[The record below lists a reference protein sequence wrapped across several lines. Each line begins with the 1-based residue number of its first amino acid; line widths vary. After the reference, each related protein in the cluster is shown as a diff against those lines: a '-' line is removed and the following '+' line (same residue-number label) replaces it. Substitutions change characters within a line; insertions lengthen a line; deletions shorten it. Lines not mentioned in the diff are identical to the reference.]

1 MQCSMSGVAGII
13 PRDGRRTPPIKKE
26 AALVEFR
33 HREFANKP
41 QPDPKKANSL
51 IAEKLLRVCPLAV
64 AALLILARAVFESL
78 ALPAPTIAQILAA
91 TQVSRSTAY
100 EMLAVIVELLPT
112 LTPQRGRPP
121 KAPPPLPPQSAT
133 LTRAVLAY
141 VLRHPGCVHHGD
153 VRQHYSDGFRHRVL
167 DLRAEH
173 AALDVEAFAAAV
185 EVPLGTLKD
194 WLREPPPPSPV
205 AEAEPAAPTRPE
217 AESPQMQTVL
227 DAWARWQGSFLAFCD
242 HVREQLRVPFGREM
256 IARILEVHGRRKRA
270 PREGRRPDEIA
281 LRGAFRTFFPGAQ
294 WVGDGMQLPV
304 TIDSR
309 RFTVNVELDLDAH
322 TAAFTGAS
330 VRPEEDAAAVIEAFD
345 DGFAST
351 GKAPLALLLDNR
363 PSNHTPEVDQAL
375 GDTIRIRAT
384 PDRPQNKAHVE
395 GAFGLFS
402 QQLPALAL
410 DTRGGAPAVAAALA
424 RLVVQ
429 VWARTTNHRPRAD
442 RGGRS
447 RVELYSD
454 KPTDEQIEQARR
466 ELRQTAERQELARR
480 TLEARR
486 RPEVLA
492 LLDANF
498 ARLGLLD
505 PERHVRVA
513 IAGYPLYA
521 IVDGIAIFDGK
532 RRAQTLPE
540 GADARYLLGIVRN
553 VATEVEGEHI
563 ALRLFQLRL
572 EARDQML
579 ASLVAARKLVCA
591 ETNAAVVADCVDRA
605 VGTQSPLERNFWIGS
620 LADVLRARDQV
631 QRQQLFLAAARRIEA
646 TFAIGPRERHAA
658 VRQLA
663 DRLIPLA

>member
-1 MQCSMSGVAGII
+1 M
-13 PRDGRRTPPIKKE
+13 
-26 AALVEFR
+26 
-33 HREFANKP
+33 
-41 QPDPKKANSL
+41 
-51 IAEKLLRVCPLAV
+51 IAQKLLSVCPLAV
-64 AALLILARAVFESL
+64 AALLILARAVCESL
-78 ALPAPTIAQILAA
+78 GLPAPTIAQILAA
-91 TQVSRSTAY
+91 TKVSRSTAY

-121 KAPPPLPPQSAT
+121 KPPPPPRSPNSAA

-141 VLRHPGCVHHGD
+141 VMRHPGCVHRGD
-153 VRQHYSDGFRHRVL
+153 VRHHYTDGFRRRVL

-173 AALDVEAFAAAV
+173 AALDIEVFAAAID
-185 EVPLGTLKD
+185 VPLGTLKD
-194 WLREPPPPSPV
+194 WLRDPPPPV
-205 AEAEPAAPTRPE
+205 AQAEPEAPATRARPE
-217 AESPQMQTVL
+217 AEGPQMQTVL

-242 HVREQLRVPFGREM
+242 HVRDELRVPFGREM
-256 IARILEVHGRRKRA
+256 IARILDVHGKR
-270 PREGRRPDEIA
+270 PRGRREGRRPDEIA

-304 TIDSR
+304 TVDGN
-309 RFTVNVELDLDAH
+309 RFTFNVELDVDAH

-345 DGFAST
+345 DGVAAT
-351 GKAPLALLLDNR
+351 GEAPLALLLDNR
-363 PSNHTPEVDQAL
+363 PSNHTSEIDRAL

-384 PDRPQNKAHVE
+384 PFRPQNKAHVE

-402 QQLPALAL
+402 QQLPEVVL
-410 DTRGGAPAVAAALA
+410 DTRGGTRALAAALA

-429 VWARTTNHRPRAD
+429 VWGRTTNHRPRAD

-454 KPTDEQIEQARR
+454 KPSEEQIEQARR
-466 ELRQTAERQELARR
+466 ELKKTAERQELARR

-492 LLDANF
+492 LLDAHF

-505 PERHVRVA
+505 PERHVRIA
-513 IAGYPLYA
+513 IAGYPLDA

-532 RRAQTLPE
+532 RRGQTLPE
-540 GADARYLLGIVRN
+540 GAGARYLLGIVRN
-553 VATEVEGEHI
+553 IATQVEGEHI
-563 ALRLFQLRL
+563 ALRLLQLRL

-579 ASLVAARKLVCA
+579 VSLVAARKVVCTV
-591 ETNAAVVADCVDRA
+591 TNAEVVADCVDRA
-605 VGTQSPLERNFWIGS
+605 VGTQSPLERNFWIGA
-620 LADVLRARDQV
+620 LADVLRARDPAQH
-631 QRQQLFLAAARRIEA
+631 QPLFLAAARRIHA
-646 TFAIGPRERHAA
+646 TFALDPRQRHDA

>member
-1 MQCSMSGVAGII
+1 M
-13 PRDGRRTPPIKKE
+13 
-26 AALVEFR
+26 
-33 HREFANKP
+33 
-41 QPDPKKANSL
+41 

-64 AALLILARAVFESL
+64 AALLILARAVCESL
-78 ALPAPTIAQILAA
+78 GLPAPTIAQILAA
-91 TQVSRSTAY
+91 TKVSRSTAY
-100 EMLAVIVELLPT
+100 EMLAVIVGLLPT

-121 KAPPPLPPQSAT
+121 KAPPPIAPQSTT

-141 VLRHPGCVHHGD
+141 VLRHPGCVRHGD
-153 VRQHYSDGFRHRVL
+153 VRQHYSDGFRRRLL

-173 AALDVEAFAAAV
+173 AALDVEDFAAAV

-194 WLREPPPPSPV
+194 WLREPPPPPSPV
-205 AEAEPAAPTRPE
+205 AQAEPAAPARPE

-242 HVREQLRVPFGREM
+242 HVRERLRVPFGREM
-256 IARILEVHGRRKRA
+256 IARILEVHGRRPRER
-270 PREGRRPDEIA
+270 REGRRPDEIA

-309 RFTVNVELDLDAH
+309 RFTVNVELDVDAH

-330 VRPEEDAAAVIEAFD
+330 VRPEEDAASVIEAFD
-345 DGFAST
+345 DGVAST

-384 PDRPQNKAHVE
+384 PERPQNKAHVE

-410 DTRGGAPAVAAALA
+410 DTRGGPQAVAAALA
-424 RLVVQ
+424 CLVVQ
-429 VWARTTNHRPRAD
+429 VWARITNHRPRAD

-447 RVELYSD
+447 RVELYAD
-454 KPTDEQIEQARR
+454 PPTDEQIEQARR

-492 LLDANF
+492 LLDEHF

-505 PERHVRVA
+505 PERHVRIA

-521 IVDGIAIFDGK
+521 IVDGIAIFEGK
-532 RRAQTLPE
+532 CLAKTLPQ

-579 ASLVAARKLVCA
+579 ADLVAARKLVCA
-591 ETNAAVVADCVDRA
+591 ETNATVVADCVDRA

-646 TFAIGPRERHAA
+646 TFAIGPRERHNA